1 MNIPHTELPGNAEK
15 FHPENIQ
22 PHTESPLKGKTIIY
36 LGSSVT
42 YGSDSLGVSF
52 VEYIDRLNGTI
63 SVKEAVS
70 GTTLVTKDDDACVDP
85 GRQER
90 SNSNDSSYIP
100 RMKTINPDIPAD
112 AFICQLSTNDATRHM
127 PLGTISEGFE
137 LANFDTE
144 TVAGAI
150 EYIIAYAEKTW
161 HCPVLFY
168 TGTRFD
174 CREYGEMVKLLLE
187 IQKKW
192 KIGVI
197 DLWNDKAL
205 HAISEKDYNL
215 YMSNPIHPTQ
225 AGYLL
230 WWVPAMET
238 YLYEFLK

>member
-1 MNIPHTELPGNAEK
+1 MNIPHTELPGNAER

-52 VEYIDRLNGTI
+52 VEYIDRLNGTT

-70 GTTLVTKDDDACVDP
+70 GTTLVTKDDAS
-85 GRQER
+85 G
-90 SNSNDSSYIP
+90 NSYIP
-100 RMKTINPDIPAD
+100 RMKTIDPDIPAD

-127 PLGTISEGFE
+127 PLGKISEGFE
-137 LANFDTE
+137 LTDFDTE

-150 EYIIAYAEKTW
+150 EYIIAYAGKTW

-197 DLWNDKAL
+197 DLWNDEAL

-230 WWVPAMET
+230 WWTPAMEA

>member
-1 MNIPHTELPGNAEK
+1 MNIPHTELPGNAER

-52 VEYIDRLNGTI
+52 VEYIDRLNGTT

-70 GTTLVTKDDDACVDP
+70 GTTLVTKDDAS
-85 GRQER
+85 G
-90 SNSNDSSYIP
+90 NSYIP
-100 RMKTINPDIPAD
+100 RMKTIDPDIPAD

-127 PLGTISEGFE
+127 PLGKISEGFE
-137 LANFDTE
+137 LTDFDTE

-150 EYIIAYAEKTW
+150 EYIIAYAGKTW

-197 DLWNDKAL
+197 DLWNDEAL

-230 WWVPAMET
+230 WWMPAMEA

>member
-22 PHTESPLKGKTIIY
+22 PHAESPLKGKTIIY

-52 VEYIDRLNGTI
+52 VEYIDRLNGTT

-70 GTTLVTKDDDACVDP
+70 GTTLVTKDDAS
-85 GRQER
+85 G
-90 SNSNDSSYIP
+90 NSYIP
-100 RMKTINPDIPAD
+100 RMKTIDPDIPAD

-127 PLGTISEGFE
+127 PLGKISEGFE
-137 LANFDTE
+137 LADFDTE

-150 EYIIAYAEKTW
+150 EYIIAYARKTW

-197 DLWNDKAL
+197 DLWNDVAL
-205 HAISEKDYNL
+205 NAISEKDYNL

-230 WWVPAMET
+230 WWVPAIET

>member
-42 YGSDSLGVSF
+42 YGSDSIGVSF
-52 VEYIDRLNGTI
+52 VEYIDRLDGTT

-70 GTTLVTKDDDACVDP
+70 GTTLVTKDDAS
-85 GRQER
+85 G
-90 SNSNDSSYIP
+90 SSYIP

-112 AFICQLSTNDATRHM
+112 AFICQLSTNDATKHV
-127 PLGTISEGFE
+127 PLGTISGGFE
-137 LANFDTE
+137 LADFDTE

-174 CREYGEMVKLLLE
+174 CEEYGEMVKLLLG

>member
-1 MNIPHTELPGNAEK
+1 MKKRTRWIAMLLTGAMLMAPMNVFAAETETEA
-15 FHPENIQ
+15 Q
-22 PHTESPLKGKTIIY
+22 TESQTE
-36 LGSSVT
+36 SQT
-42 YGSDSLGVSF
+42 
-52 VEYIDRLNGTI
+52 
-63 SVKEAVS
+63 EAS
-70 GTTLVTKDDDACVDP
+70 AFPFTLVTKDDAS
-85 GRQER
+85 G
-90 SNSNDSSYIP
+90 SSYIP

-127 PLGTISEGFE
+127 PLGTISGGFE
-137 LANFDTE
+137 LADFDTE

-174 CREYGEMVKLLLE
+174 CEEYGEMVRLLLG
-187 IQKKW
+187 IQKNW

-230 WWVPAMET
+230 WWTPAMET

>member
-1 MNIPHTELPGNAEK
+1 MNIPHTELPGNAER

-52 VEYIDRLNGTI
+52 VEYIDRLNGST

-70 GTTLVTKDDDACVDP
+70 GTTLVTKDDAS
-85 GRQER
+85 G
-90 SNSNDSSYIP
+90 SSYIP

-127 PLGTISEGFE
+127 PLGTISEGFA
-137 LANFDTE
+137 LADFDTE
-144 TVAGAI
+144 TVTGAI
-150 EYIIAYAEKTW
+150 EYIIAYAGKTW

-168 TGTRFD
+168 TETRFD
-174 CREYGEMVKLLLE
+174 CEKYGEMVKLLLE

-197 DLWNDKAL
+197 DLWNDEAL

>member
-1 MNIPHTELPGNAEK
+1 MNIPHTELPGNAER

-52 VEYIDRLNGTI
+52 VEYIDRLNGTT

-70 GTTLVTKDDDACVDP
+70 GTTLVTKDDAS
-85 GRQER
+85 G
-90 SNSNDSSYIP
+90 NSYIP
-100 RMKTINPDIPAD
+100 RMKTIDPDIPAD

-127 PLGTISEGFE
+127 PLGKISEGFE
-137 LANFDTE
+137 LTDFDTE

-150 EYIIAYAEKTW
+150 EYIIAYAGKTW

-197 DLWNDKAL
+197 DLWNDEAL

>member
-1 MNIPHTELPGNAEK
+1 MNITHTELPGNAEK
-15 FHPENIQ
+15 CHRENIQ

-42 YGSDSLGVSF
+42 YGSDSIGVSF
-52 VEYIDRLNGTI
+52 VEYIDRLDGTT

-70 GTTLVTKDDDACVDP
+70 GTTLVTKDDAS
-85 GRQER
+85 G
-90 SNSNDSSYIP
+90 SSYIP

-127 PLGTISEGFE
+127 PLGTISGGFE
-137 LANFDTE
+137 LADFDTE

-174 CREYGEMVKLLLE
+174 CKEYGEMVKLLLE

-205 HAISEKDYNL
+205 NAISEKDYNL

>member
-42 YGSDSLGVSF
+42 YGSDSIGVSF
-52 VEYIDRLNGTI
+52 VEYIDRLDGTT

-70 GTTLVTKDDDACVDP
+70 GTTLVTKDDAS
-85 GRQER
+85 G
-90 SNSNDSSYIP
+90 SSYIP

-127 PLGTISEGFE
+127 PLGTISGGFE
-137 LANFDTE
+137 LADFDTE

-174 CREYGEMVKLLLE
+174 CEEYDEMVKLLLG

>member
-1 MNIPHTELPGNAEK
+1 MNIPHTELPGNAER

-42 YGSDSLGVSF
+42 YGSDSIGVSF
-52 VEYIDRLNGTI
+52 VEYIDRLDGTT

-70 GTTLVTKDDDACVDP
+70 GTTLVTKDDAS
-85 GRQER
+85 G
-90 SNSNDSSYIP
+90 SSYIP

-112 AFICQLSTNDATRHM
+112 AFICQLSTNDAARHM
-127 PLGTISEGFE
+127 PLGTISGDFE
-137 LANFDTE
+137 LADFDTE

-174 CREYGEMVKLLLE
+174 CEEYGEMVKLLLG

-205 HAISEKDYNL
+205 HAISEKNYNL

>member
-1 MNIPHTELPGNAEK
+1 MNTPHTELPGNAER

-22 PHTESPLKGKTIIY
+22 THAESPLKGKTIIY

-52 VEYIDRLNGTI
+52 VEYIDRLNGTT

-70 GTTLVTKDDDACVDP
+70 GTTLVTKDDAS
-85 GRQER
+85 G
-90 SNSNDSSYIP
+90 SSYIP
-100 RMKTINPDIPAD
+100 RMKTIDPDIPAD

-127 PLGTISEGFE
+127 ALGKISEGFE
-137 LANFDTE
+137 LTDFDTE

-150 EYIIAYAEKTW
+150 EYIIAYAGKTW

-197 DLWNDKAL
+197 DLWNDVAL
-205 HAISEKDYNL
+205 NAISKKDYNL

-230 WWVPAMET
+230 WWTPAMEA

>member
-42 YGSDSLGVSF
+42 YGSDSIGVSF
-52 VEYIDRLNGTI
+52 VEYIDRLDGTT

-70 GTTLVTKDDDACVDP
+70 GTTLVTKDDAS
-85 GRQER
+85 G
-90 SNSNDSSYIP
+90 SSYIP

-127 PLGTISEGFE
+127 PLGTISEGFV
-137 LANFDTE
+137 LADFDTE
-144 TVAGAI
+144 TVTGAI
-150 EYIIAYAEKTW
+150 EYIIAYAGKTW

-168 TGTRFD
+168 TETRFD
-174 CREYGEMVKLLLE
+174 CEKYGEMVKLLLE

-197 DLWNDKAL
+197 DLWNDEAL

-230 WWVPAMET
+230 WWTPAMET

>member
-1 MNIPHTELPGNAEK
+1 MNIPHTELPGNAER

-52 VEYIDRLNGTI
+52 VEYIDRLNGTT

-70 GTTLVTKDDDACVDP
+70 GTTLVTKDDAS
-85 GRQER
+85 G
-90 SNSNDSSYIP
+90 SSYIP

-127 PLGTISEGFE
+127 PLGTISEGFN
-137 LANFDTE
+137 LADFDTE

-174 CREYGEMVKLLLE
+174 CEEYGEMVKLLLG

-230 WWVPAMET
+230 WWVPSMET

>member
-52 VEYIDRLNGTI
+52 VEYIDRLNGTT

-70 GTTLVTKDDDACVDP
+70 GTTLVTKDDAS
-85 GRQER
+85 G
-90 SNSNDSSYIP
+90 SSYIP

-127 PLGTISEGFE
+127 PLGTISGGFE
-137 LANFDTE
+137 LADFDTE

-150 EYIIAYAEKTW
+150 EYIIAYAGKTW

-174 CREYGEMVKLLLE
+174 CKEYGKMVKLLLE

-197 DLWNDKAL
+197 DLWNDVAL
-205 HAISEKDYNL
+205 NAISEKDYNL

-230 WWVPAMET
+230 WWTPAMEA

>member
-1 MNIPHTELPGNAEK
+1 MNIPHTELPGNAER

-22 PHTESPLKGKTIIY
+22 PHTESPLKGKNIIY

-52 VEYIDRLNGTI
+52 VEYIDRLNGTT

-70 GTTLVTKDDDACVDP
+70 GTTLVTKDDAS
-85 GRQER
+85 G
-90 SNSNDSSYIP
+90 NSYIP
-100 RMKTINPDIPAD
+100 RMKTIDPDIPAD

-127 PLGTISEGFE
+127 PLGKISEGFE
-137 LANFDTE
+137 RADFDTE

-150 EYIIAYAEKTW
+150 EYIIAYAGKTW

-174 CREYGEMVKLLLE
+174 CKEYGEMVKLLLE

-197 DLWNDKAL
+197 DLWNDVAL
-205 HAISEKDYNL
+205 NAISEKDYNL

-230 WWVPAMET
+230 WWTPAMEA

>member
-42 YGSDSLGVSF
+42 YGSDSIGVSF
-52 VEYIDRLNGTI
+52 VEYIDRLDGTT

-70 GTTLVTKDDDACVDP
+70 GTTLVTKDDAS
-85 GRQER
+85 G
-90 SNSNDSSYIP
+90 SSYIP

-137 LANFDTE
+137 LTDFDTE

-168 TGTRFD
+168 TGTR
-174 CREYGEMVKLLLE
+174 
-187 IQKKW
+187 
-192 KIGVI
+192 
-197 DLWNDKAL
+197 
-205 HAISEKDYNL
+205 
-215 YMSNPIHPTQ
+215 
-225 AGYLL
+225 
-230 WWVPAMET
+230 
-238 YLYEFLK
+238 

>member
-42 YGSDSLGVSF
+42 YGSDSIGASF
-52 VEYIDRLNGTI
+52 VEYIDRLDGTT

-70 GTTLVTKDDDACVDP
+70 GTTLVTKDDAS
-85 GRQER
+85 G
-90 SNSNDSSYIP
+90 SSYIP

-112 AFICQLSTNDATRHM
+112 AFICQLSTNDAARHM

-137 LANFDTE
+137 LTDFDTE

-174 CREYGEMVKLLLE
+174 CEEYGEMVKLLLG

-215 YMSNPIHPTQ
+215 YTSNPIHPTQ

-230 WWVPAMET
+230 WWTPAMEI

>member
-1 MNIPHTELPGNAEK
+1 MTPNRGRNLMNIPHTELPGNAER

-42 YGSDSLGVSF
+42 YGSDSIGVSF
-52 VEYIDRLNGTI
+52 VEYIDRLDGTT

-70 GTTLVTKDDDACVDP
+70 GTTLVTKDDAS
-85 GRQER
+85 G
-90 SNSNDSSYIP
+90 SSYIP

-112 AFICQLSTNDATRHM
+112 AFICQLSTNDATKHM
-127 PLGTISEGFE
+127 PLGTISGGFE
-137 LANFDTE
+137 LADFDTE

-174 CREYGEMVKLLLE
+174 CEEYDEMVKLLLG

>member
-1 MNIPHTELPGNAEK
+1 MNITHTELPGNAEK

-42 YGSDSLGVSF
+42 YGSDSIGVSF
-52 VEYIDRLNGTI
+52 VEYIDRLDGTT

-70 GTTLVTKDDDACVDP
+70 GTTLVTKDDAS
-85 GRQER
+85 G
-90 SNSNDSSYIP
+90 SSYIP

-127 PLGTISEGFE
+127 PLGTISGGFE
-137 LANFDTE
+137 LADFDTE

-174 CREYGEMVKLLLE
+174 CEEYGEMVKLLLG

>member
-1 MNIPHTELPGNAEK
+1 MNIPHTELPGNAER

-52 VEYIDRLNGTI
+52 VEYIDRLNGTT

-70 GTTLVTKDDDACVDP
+70 GTTLVTKDDAS
-85 GRQER
+85 G
-90 SNSNDSSYIP
+90 NSYIP
-100 RMKTINPDIPAD
+100 RMKTIDPDIPAD

-127 PLGTISEGFE
+127 PLGKISEGFE
-137 LANFDTE
+137 LADFDTE

-150 EYIIAYAEKTW
+150 EYIIAYAGKTW

-197 DLWNDKAL
+197 DLWNDEAL

>member
-1 MNIPHTELPGNAEK
+1 MNIPHTELPGNAER

-52 VEYIDRLNGTI
+52 VEYIDRLNGTT

-70 GTTLVTKDDDACVDP
+70 GTTLVTKDDAS
-85 GRQER
+85 G
-90 SNSNDSSYIP
+90 SSYIP
-100 RMKTINPDIPAD
+100 RMKTIDPDIPAD

-127 PLGTISEGFE
+127 PLGKISEGFE
-137 LANFDTE
+137 LTDFDTE

-150 EYIIAYAEKTW
+150 EYIIAYAGKTW

-174 CREYGEMVKLLLE
+174 CKEYGEMVKLLLE

-197 DLWNDKAL
+197 DLWNDMAL
-205 HAISEKDYNL
+205 NAISEKDYNL

-238 YLYEFLK
+238 YRYEFLK

>member
-1 MNIPHTELPGNAEK
+1 MNIPHTELPGNAER

-22 PHTESPLKGKTIIY
+22 PHAESPLKGKTIIY

-52 VEYIDRLNGTI
+52 VEYIDRLNGST

-70 GTTLVTKDDDACVDP
+70 GTTLATKDDAS
-85 GRQER
+85 G
-90 SNSNDSSYIP
+90 SSYIP

-127 PLGTISEGFE
+127 PLGTISEGFA
-137 LANFDTE
+137 LADFDTE
-144 TVAGAI
+144 TVTGAI
-150 EYIIAYAEKTW
+150 EYIIAYAGKTW

-168 TGTRFD
+168 TETRFD
-174 CREYGEMVKLLLE
+174 CEKYGEMVKLLLE

-197 DLWNDKAL
+197 DLWNDEAL

-230 WWVPAMET
+230 WWTPAMET

>member
-22 PHTESPLKGKTIIY
+22 PHTESPLKGKTIIF

-42 YGSDSLGVSF
+42 YGSDSIGASF
-52 VEYIDRLNGTI
+52 VEYIDRLDGTT

-70 GTTLVTKDDDACVDP
+70 GTTLVTKDDAS
-85 GRQER
+85 G
-90 SNSNDSSYIP
+90 SSYIP

-112 AFICQLSTNDATRHM
+112 AFICQLSTNDAARHM
-127 PLGTISEGFE
+127 PLGTISEGFA
-137 LANFDTE
+137 LADFDTE
-144 TVAGAI
+144 TVTGAI
-150 EYIIAYAEKTW
+150 EYIIAYAGKTW

-168 TGTRFD
+168 TETRFD
-174 CREYGEMVKLLLE
+174 CEKYGEMVKLLLE

-230 WWVPAMET
+230 WWTPAMET

>member
-1 MNIPHTELPGNAEK
+1 MNIPHTELPGNVK
-15 FHPENIQ
+15 RFHPENIP
-22 PHTESPLKGKTIIY
+22 PHAESPLKGKTIIY

-52 VEYIDRLNGTI
+52 VEYIDRLNGTT

-70 GTTLVTKDDDACVDP
+70 GTTLVTKDDACGDP
-85 GRQER
+85 RSQEG
-90 SNSNDSSYIP
+90 SSSSGSSYIP
-100 RMKTINPDIPAD
+100 RMKTIDPDIPAD

-127 PLGTISEGFE
+127 PLGKISEGFE
-137 LANFDTE
+137 RTDFDTE

-174 CREYGEMVKLLLE
+174 CKEYGEMVKLLLE

-197 DLWNDKAL
+197 DLWNDVAL
-205 HAISEKDYNL
+205 NAISKKDYNL

-230 WWVPAMET
+230 WWTPAMEA

>member
-42 YGSDSLGVSF
+42 YGSDSIGVSF
-52 VEYIDRLNGTI
+52 VEYIDRLDGTT

-70 GTTLVTKDDDACVDP
+70 GTTLVTKDDAS
-85 GRQER
+85 G
-90 SNSNDSSYIP
+90 SSYIP

-127 PLGTISEGFE
+127 PLGKISEGFE
-137 LANFDTE
+137 LADFDTE
-144 TVAGAI
+144 TVAGTI

-174 CREYGEMVKLLLE
+174 CKEYGEMVKLLLG

-230 WWVPAMET
+230 WWTPAMEA

>member
-42 YGSDSLGVSF
+42 YGSDSIGVSF
-52 VEYIDRLNGTI
+52 VEYIDRLDGTT

-70 GTTLVTKDDDACVDP
+70 GTTLVTKDDAS
-85 GRQER
+85 G
-90 SNSNDSSYIP
+90 SSYIP

-127 PLGTISEGFE
+127 PLGTISGGFE
-137 LANFDTE
+137 LADFDTE

-174 CREYGEMVKLLLE
+174 CKEYGKMVKLLLE

-197 DLWNDKAL
+197 DLWNDVAL
-205 HAISEKDYNL
+205 NAISEKDYNL

-230 WWVPAMET
+230 WWTPAMEA

>member
-42 YGSDSLGVSF
+42 YGSDSIGVSF
-52 VEYIDRLNGTI
+52 VEYIDRLDGTT

-70 GTTLVTKDDDACVDP
+70 GTTLVTKDDAS
-85 GRQER
+85 G
-90 SNSNDSSYIP
+90 SSYIP
-100 RMKTINPDIPAD
+100 RMKIINPDIPAD

-127 PLGTISEGFE
+127 PLGTISGGFE
-137 LANFDTE
+137 LADFDTE
-144 TVAGAI
+144 TIAGAI

-174 CREYGEMVKLLLE
+174 CEEYDGMVKLLLG

-205 HAISEKDYNL
+205 HTISEKDYNL

-230 WWVPAMET
+230 WWTSAMET

>member
-42 YGSDSLGVSF
+42 YGSDSIGVSF
-52 VEYIDRLNGTI
+52 VEYIDRLDGTT

-70 GTTLVTKDDDACVDP
+70 GTTLVTKDDAS
-85 GRQER
+85 G
-90 SNSNDSSYIP
+90 SSYIP

-137 LANFDTE
+137 LADFDTE

-150 EYIIAYAEKTW
+150 EYIIAYAGKTW

-174 CREYGEMVKLLLE
+174 CKEYGEMVKLLLE

-197 DLWNDKAL
+197 DLWNDVAL
-205 HAISEKDYNL
+205 NAISEKDYNL

>member
-1 MNIPHTELPGNAEK
+1 MNIPHTELPGTAEK

-22 PHTESPLKGKTIIY
+22 PHTENPLKGKTIIY

-42 YGSDSLGVSF
+42 YGSDSIGVSF
-52 VEYIDRLNGTI
+52 VEYIDRLDGTT

-70 GTTLVTKDDDACVDP
+70 GTTLVTKDDAS
-85 GRQER
+85 G
-90 SNSNDSSYIP
+90 SSYIP

-127 PLGTISEGFE
+127 PLGTISEGFA
-137 LANFDTE
+137 LADFDTE
-144 TVAGAI
+144 TVTGAI
-150 EYIIAYAEKTW
+150 EYIIAYAGKTW

-174 CREYGEMVKLLLE
+174 CEKYGEMVKLLLE

-197 DLWNDKAL
+197 DLWNDEAL

-230 WWVPAMET
+230 WWTPAMET

>member
-22 PHTESPLKGKTIIY
+22 PHTESPLKGKNIIY

-52 VEYIDRLNGTI
+52 VEYIDRLNGTT

-70 GTTLVTKDDDACVDP
+70 GTTLVTKDDACVDP
-85 GRQER
+85 GNQER
-90 SNSNDSSYIP
+90 SSSNDSSYIP

-144 TVAGAI
+144 TGAGAI

-197 DLWNDKAL
+197 DLWNDVAL

>member
-1 MNIPHTELPGNAEK
+1 MNIPHTELPGNAK
-15 FHPENIQ
+15 RFHPENIQ

-52 VEYIDRLNGTI
+52 VEYIDRLNGTT

-70 GTTLVTKDDDACVDP
+70 GTTLVTKDDACVDP
-85 GRQER
+85 RSQER
-90 SNSNDSSYIP
+90 SSSSGSSYIP

-127 PLGTISEGFE
+127 PLGKISEGFE
-137 LANFDTE
+137 LTDFGTE

-150 EYIIAYAEKTW
+150 EYIIAYAGKTW

-174 CREYGEMVKLLLE
+174 CEEYGEMVKLLLE

-205 HAISEKDYNL
+205 NAISEKDYNL

-230 WWVPAMET
+230 WWTPAMET

>member
-42 YGSDSLGVSF
+42 YGSDSIGVSF
-52 VEYIDRLNGTI
+52 VEYIDRLDGTT

-70 GTTLVTKDDDACVDP
+70 GTTLVTKDDAS
-85 GRQER
+85 GI
-90 SNSNDSSYIP
+90 SYIP

-127 PLGTISEGFE
+127 PLGKISEGFE
-137 LANFDTE
+137 RTDFDTE

-150 EYIIAYAEKTW
+150 EYIIAYAGKTW

-174 CREYGEMVKLLLE
+174 CKEYGEMVKLLLE

-197 DLWNDKAL
+197 DLWNDVAL
-205 HAISEKDYNL
+205 NAISKKDYNL

-230 WWVPAMET
+230 WWTPAMEA

>member
-1 MNIPHTELPGNAEK
+1 MNITHTELPGNAEK

-42 YGSDSLGVSF
+42 YGSDSIGVSF
-52 VEYIDRLNGTI
+52 VEYIDRLDGTT

-70 GTTLVTKDDDACVDP
+70 GTTLVTKDDAS
-85 GRQER
+85 G
-90 SNSNDSSYIP
+90 SSYIP

-127 PLGTISEGFE
+127 PLGTISGGFE
-137 LANFDTE
+137 LADFDTE

-174 CREYGEMVKLLLE
+174 CKEYGEMVKLLLE

-205 HAISEKDYNL
+205 NAISEKDYNL

>member
-1 MNIPHTELPGNAEK
+1 MNIPHTELPGNAER

-52 VEYIDRLNGTI
+52 VEYIDRLNGTT

-70 GTTLVTKDDDACVDP
+70 GTTLVTKDNAS
-85 GRQER
+85 G
-90 SNSNDSSYIP
+90 NSYIP
-100 RMKTINPDIPAD
+100 RMKTIDPDIPAD

-127 PLGTISEGFE
+127 PLGKISEGFE
-137 LANFDTE
+137 RADFDTE

-150 EYIIAYAEKTW
+150 EYIIAYAGKTW

-174 CREYGEMVKLLLE
+174 CKEYGEMVKLLLE

-197 DLWNDKAL
+197 DLWNDVPL
-205 HAISEKDYNL
+205 NAISEKDYNL

-230 WWVPAMET
+230 WWTPAMEA

>member
-1 MNIPHTELPGNAEK
+1 M
-15 FHPENIQ
+15 
-22 PHTESPLKGKTIIY
+22 
-36 LGSSVT
+36 
-42 YGSDSLGVSF
+42 
-52 VEYIDRLNGTI
+52 
-63 SVKEAVS
+63 KEAVS
-70 GTTLVTKDDDACVDP
+70 GTTLVTKDDAS
-85 GRQER
+85 G
-90 SNSNDSSYIP
+90 SSYIP
-100 RMKTINPDIPAD
+100 RMKTINPDISAD
-112 AFICQLSTNDATRHM
+112 AFICQLSTNDATKHV
-127 PLGTISEGFE
+127 PLGTISGGFE
-137 LANFDTE
+137 LADFDTE

-174 CREYGEMVKLLLE
+174 CEEYGEMVKLLLG

-230 WWVPAMET
+230 WWTPAMET

>member
-1 MNIPHTELPGNAEK
+1 MNITHTDLPGNAEK

-42 YGSDSLGVSF
+42 YGSDSIGVSF
-52 VEYIDRLNGTI
+52 GEYIDRLDGTT

-70 GTTLVTKDDDACVDP
+70 GTTLVTKDDAS
-85 GRQER
+85 G
-90 SNSNDSSYIP
+90 SSYIP

-127 PLGTISEGFE
+127 PLGKISEGFE
-137 LANFDTE
+137 LADFDTE

-150 EYIIAYAEKTW
+150 EYIIAYAGKTW

-174 CREYGEMVKLLLE
+174 CKEYGEMVKLLLE

-230 WWVPAMET
+230 WWTPAMET

>member
-1 MNIPHTELPGNAEK
+1 MNIPHTELPGNAER

-52 VEYIDRLNGTI
+52 VEYIDRLNGTT

-70 GTTLVTKDDDACVDP
+70 GTTLVTKDDAS
-85 GRQER
+85 G
-90 SNSNDSSYIP
+90 NSYIP
-100 RMKTINPDIPAD
+100 RMKTIDPDIPAD

-127 PLGTISEGFE
+127 PLGKISEGFE
-137 LANFDTE
+137 RADFDTE

-150 EYIIAYAEKTW
+150 EYIIAYAGKTW

-174 CREYGEMVKLLLE
+174 CKEYGEMVKLLLE

-197 DLWNDKAL
+197 DLWNDVAL

-230 WWVPAMET
+230 WWTPAMEA

>member
-42 YGSDSLGVSF
+42 YGSDSIGVSF
-52 VEYIDRLNGTI
+52 VEYIDRLDGTT

-70 GTTLVTKDDDACVDP
+70 GTTLVTKDDAS
-85 GRQER
+85 G
-90 SNSNDSSYIP
+90 SSYIP

-127 PLGTISEGFE
+127 PLGTISGGFE
-137 LANFDTE
+137 LADFDTE

-174 CREYGEMVKLLLE
+174 CREYGKMVKLLLE

-205 HAISEKDYNL
+205 NAISEKDYNL

-230 WWVPAMET
+230 WWTPAMEA